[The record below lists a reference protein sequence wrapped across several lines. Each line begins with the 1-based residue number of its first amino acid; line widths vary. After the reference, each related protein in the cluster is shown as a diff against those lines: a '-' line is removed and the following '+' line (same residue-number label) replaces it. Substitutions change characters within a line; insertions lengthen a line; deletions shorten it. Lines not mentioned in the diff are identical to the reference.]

1 MTINDNNFLS
11 KIILKCNAF
20 INQIDFV
27 YADYQTISLNYGTT
41 SFITQYTID
50 FVNKEIV
57 SIGHWSGGVIDMLEF
72 CTRDLTTRAIT
83 CTKGCTEKIP
93 NKIYQIF
100 DFYEIVAFTVD
111 WGWWANAYAVTT
123 FGIKYIVIL

>member
-11 KIILKCNAF
+11 KIILKCNQF

-50 FVNKEIV
+50 LVNKEIV
-57 SIGHWSGGVIDMLEF
+57 SIGHWSAGVIDMLEF
-72 CTRDLTTRAIT
+72 CTRDLTTRAVT
-83 CTKGCTEKIP
+83 CTKGCVQVIP

-100 DFYEIVAFTVD
+100 DFYEIVAFTGD
-111 WGWWANAYAVTT
+111 WGAANALTT